1 MQVIGDAT
9 PVDSA
14 GTVQRIAL
22 ACACVASLV
31 LWLALNADFSNA
43 LLWAAKLEGHPISGT
58 VGVSKVVICLAWSS
72 LAFWLIC
79 HRYQIRM
86 TAVLALLAVTLV
98 AGIGSSVVDIK
109 FFDLPF
115 AKLIVQSVPLTLLYT
130 FKLPLIAI
138 ALAYSIMTR
147 RASAHAYERLSLA
160 SSLGLCAIMVWTGL
174 FDVIYPGIAWR

>member
-1 MQVIGDAT
+1 MQVIGGAT
-9 PVDSA
+9 SGDSA

-22 ACACVASLV
+22 ACACVVSLV

-58 VGVSKVVICLAWSS
+58 VGVSKVAICLSWSL
-72 LAFWLIC
+72 LAFGLIC

-86 TAVLALLAVTLV
+86 ITVLALLAATLV

-109 FFDLPF
+109 FFDLPV

-138 ALAYSIMTR
+138 ALAYFIVTR
-147 RASAHAYERLSLA
+147 RASAHGYERLSLA
-160 SSLGLCAIMVWTGL
+160 ATLGLCAIMAWTGL
-174 FDVIYPGIAWR
+174 FDVIYPSIAWR